1 MAGIKFNKMLYS
13 QAADAARNSKTLM
26 DDALSSAD
34 DLLATAI
41 PNDFPD
47 ADALTKQLDDINQV
61 CETGSTVVTVFD
73 EWDANIAALEE
84 TGNLDEVEWGSYVNF
99 DDSLLIYV
107 DGNPYPIDQY
117 VMGVLDGEHE
127 AMRAYSAYYKGE
139 ITYSQMIEFMKT
151 FAIMARSY
159 GLAQTIYSD
168 YKGGI
173 HKKDHA
179 IANGS
184 TKQCF
189 GVRLFADGGK
199 YADWAGVASAAAQA
213 SIETTGM
220 VLAQNGEA
228 ISMYY
233 TSSKTD
239 KIFELAKQGLN
250 YKEIID
256 VIYAQEIAGGAKLS
270 YVDYKTEQI
279 TGEVPV
285 SEMTSSLASV
295 NLNGSA
301 VVNVP
306 FRGGDRTGSTV
317 YTGSTGESAEKVS
330 NLANTYGPGSNSYA
344 GATTV
349 AASTPAT
356 TAAATT
362 TAATTGSYSG
372 SASGSSST
380 PSTPSTPATPATQPV
395 PTKTPNEIIG
405 ESELPTNKFKND
417 VPVVEFANDVTIIK
431 DTANN
436 IAYKVDNIDSDTYNN
451 FINSLQKQGYTL
463 SSNGT
468 SWTNSETTINLSY
481 NNTSNTILLNISS
494 AIQL

>member
-1 MAGIKFNKMLYS
+1 MAGIKFNKMLYN

-26 DDALSSAD
+26 DDTLSSAD
-34 DLLATAI
+34 DVLSTTI

-47 ADALTKQLDDINQV
+47 ADVLTKQINDINQV
-61 CETGSTVVTVFD
+61 CETGSAVVTVFD

-84 TGNLDEVEWGSYVNF
+84 SGNLDEVSWGSYVNF

-179 IANGS
+179 IANGA

-330 NLANTYGPGSNSYA
+330 NLANTYGPGSNSYS
-344 GATTV
+344 G
-349 AASTPAT
+349 AT
-356 TAAATT
+356 TAAST
-362 TAATTGSYSG
+362 TAASTTAVTTGSYTGGSSYSG
-372 SASGSSST
+372 VSSGSSST
-380 PSTPSTPATPATQPV
+380 TTTPSTPATPAV
-395 PTKTPNEIIG
+395 PTQTPNEIIG

-431 DTANN
+431 DTADNVS
-436 IAYKVDNIDSDTYNN
+436 YKVDNIDTNTYNN

-463 SSNGT
+463 SPDGT
-468 SWTNSETTINLSY
+468 SWTNSKTTIKLSY
-481 NNTSNTILLNISS
+481 NDTSNTILLNISS